1 MGSAPLCLQRAHCS
15 QLQTKQR
22 VDHVARTVNTK
33 VNLGP
38 HSFFS
43 FASCVCVCVCVCL
56 QWICRSATLA
66 RQMEVQAR
74 QAQLSISGLWSQ
86 TTHSG
91 VNNVEHG
98 EQQHQRH
105 GTKESI
111 GGDGDL
117 VGVSRNK
124 DIALLQSL
132 KVRYICDLMVED
144 RKVKYGM
151 VLTSSEKVD
160 KHSRYHSWFD
170 LVAIPYVAA
179 HVHVHMIAFSPLACG
194 LVTCWLAPMC
204 AALPRDVVV
213 VGGGGDL

>member
-1 MGSAPLCLQRAHCS
+1 
-15 QLQTKQR
+15 
-22 VDHVARTVNTK
+22 
-33 VNLGP
+33 
-38 HSFFS
+38 
-43 FASCVCVCVCVCL
+43 VCVCVCL